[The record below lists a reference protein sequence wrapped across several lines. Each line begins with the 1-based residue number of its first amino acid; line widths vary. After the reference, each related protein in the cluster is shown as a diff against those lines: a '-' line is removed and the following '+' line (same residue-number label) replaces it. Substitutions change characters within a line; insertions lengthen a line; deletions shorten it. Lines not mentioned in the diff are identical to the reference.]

1 MARSFDFA
9 DKKTTVGPSSRV
21 KKSKSSNQLSTR
33 PTLTLPELLEG
44 GDSQEFRHMMALLFA
59 SVSRLQSMRRALA
72 GELGVSSTEFAVIM
86 ALYHIEGESGVRIKQ
101 IADYLHSAGANV
113 TATVGRLQSEGWVTK
128 VEDSEDSRAML
139 VKLTRKSRNT
149 LDKSMPS
156 ISAINDVWFK
166 GLRKDDVR
174 VVTQFLERLI
184 EQYGAAAAVANNLSI
199 LTEST
204 D

>member
-1 MARSFDFA
+1 
-9 DKKTTVGPSSRV
+9 
-21 KKSKSSNQLSTR
+21 
-33 PTLTLPELLEG
+33 
-44 GDSQEFRHMMALLFA
+44 
-59 SVSRLQSMRRALA
+59 
-72 GELGVSSTEFAVIM
+72 
-86 ALYHIEGESGVRIKQ
+86 
-101 IADYLHSAGANV
+101 
-113 TATVGRLQSEGWVTK
+113 
-128 VEDSEDSRAML
+128 
-139 VKLTRKSRNT
+139 KSRNT